1 MTAES
6 GAGGGAQQQAV
17 GGCQKPSLNP
27 LPGSDGVGRGGG
39 GLAKSYRGLSVQAK
53 DKYGQISEHPQ
64 LDKGLWVQ
72 CN

>member
-1 MTAES
+1 MPETLSES
-6 GAGGGAQQQAV
+6 SPRV
-17 GGCQKPSLNP
+17 RW
-27 LPGSDGVGRGGG
+27 GRAGGG